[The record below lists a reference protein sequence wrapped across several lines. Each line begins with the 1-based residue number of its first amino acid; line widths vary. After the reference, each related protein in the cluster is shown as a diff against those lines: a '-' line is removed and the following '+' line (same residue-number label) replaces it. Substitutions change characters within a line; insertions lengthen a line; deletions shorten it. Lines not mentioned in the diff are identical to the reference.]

1 MKRRN
6 GLKMV
11 ATAGGGGWE
20 EGGNRGRPIG
30 RVGEWVGE
38 GGTKGSRKRGWGGWV
53 EIRREEGG

>member
-30 RVGEWVGE
+30 RVGEWVVE
-38 GGTKGSRKRGWGGWV
+38 GWYKGQQKKGVGWV
-53 EIRREEGG
+53 GGN

>member
-38 GGTKGSRKRGWGGWV
+38 GWYKGQQKKGVGWV
-53 EIRREEGG
+53 GGN